1 MGPARPHEREQGS
14 LMATRAKDA
23 YDEEDGTEQD
33 NVLERAKPII
43 DRLNAL
49 ANEQLRKKLSIEQR
63 WIDNLRQYW
72 GKYPQGTEKDL
83 AEKTKSRAFVKLTRH
98 KTNGWAARLSD
109 LLFPTDEKNWGISST
124 PLPDLARA
132 AKQALAVAE
141 KSTEDANA
149 AAQAQNEDA
158 ARVMHEQANAYAQH
172 HALTQQEIDG
182 AKEAAKR
189 MEAAIEDQLI
199 ESRYNIQAR
208 DVIEDGCRLGTGIL
222 KGPLTSQKLRREWRK
237 EPLGHWGLATIPD
250 PMPEARR
257 VDPWHFFPDMS
268 ARTIEEAEFTFERH
282 LPTKKDLR
290 RLALKLGFSKAAV
303 SRLLAEGTAK
313 HTPENVDHLAT
324 LREMI
329 GEGEG
334 IIDRYVMWEYHGAL
348 ECEEVA
354 ILLRA
359 MGQDEKAN
367 KYLNDK
373 DEFEEYRVILYFCNN
388 ELLKIAPDYPLDS
401 GESLYSVWN
410 FEKGETSIFGIGVP
424 ELIADSQSALN
435 GAWRMTL
442 DNAALSV
449 APQVVID
456 KTLIS
461 PQVGSDYRLRPGKAW
476 LRSSTAMTT
485 TAANKPFETFD
496 IPCNQA
502 QLAGI
507 IQMAKEFMDEE
518 ASMPTI
524 AQGEQGAATQTL
536 GGMSILFNSANVV
549 FRRVVKSW
557 DDDIT
562 TPTLRRFYD
571 WNMQFNQDNSVKGD
585 MQVDA
590 RGTSVLL
597 VREIQSQNLLNVVTN
612 WSVHQVLGGWVK
624 IRPAMEKALQTMM
637 VPPGDILYT
646 QAEYDDNLK
655 KAQEAA
661 AKNPQQD
668 PNAIKLQI
676 VQETN
681 ASREKV
687 AELDAQSREALAAAQ
702 YKALILKLQAE
713 TGLDQQELEQK
724 YGLEHAKL
732 QTQERMKAVDIAV
745 EDRRAQQAKA
755 DGESETAAVGKGVG

>member
-149 AAQAQNEDA
+149 AAQAQNEARRGSCTSRPTLRSAPRPDA
-158 ARVMHEQANAYAQH
+158 AGNRRSQGSREA
-172 HALTQQEIDG
+172 DG
-182 AKEAAKR
+182 
-189 MEAAIEDQLI
+189 
-199 ESRYNIQAR
+199 SRYR
-208 DVIEDGCRLGTGIL
+208 
-222 KGPLTSQKLRREWRK
+222 GPAHR
-237 EPLGHWGLATIPD
+237 EPLQSSRRATSSRTAAASAPESSKARSPARSSARVAQGAARALGPRDDPRPDARGPARRPLALLPRYVGAHHRRGRVHLRAPLADQEGLAPAGA
-250 PMPEARR
+250 EARLLQGRR
-257 VDPWHFFPDMS
+257 V
-268 ARTIEEAEFTFERH
+268 
-282 LPTKKDLR
+282 
-290 RLALKLGFSKAAV
+290 AAAG
-303 SRLLAEGTAK
+303 RGYGQAQ
-313 HTPENVDHLAT
+313 PENVEHLAT

-424 ELIADSQSALN
+424 ELIADSQSGAERRVAHDARQCRAL
-435 GAWRMTL
+435 GR
-442 DNAALSV
+442 AAGGHRQDSNLAAGRLGLPA
-449 APQVVID
+449 APRQ
-456 KTLIS
+456 
-461 PQVGSDYRLRPGKAW
+461 GMA
-476 LRSSTAMTT
+476 
-485 TAANKPFETFD
+485 
-496 IPCNQA
+496 A
-502 QLAGI
+502 QLDRDDDDGCEQAVRDVRHSLQSGPARGHY
-507 IQMAKEFMDEE
+507 QMAKEFMDEE

-637 VPPGDILYT
+637 VPPGDDSLHPGGVRRQSEEGSRKPPPRT
-646 QAEYDDNLK
+646 RSK
-655 KAQEAA
+655 TRTRSSCKSSKRRTPAA
-661 AKNPQQD
+661 RRSPSWTHRAARRWPQR
-668 PNAIKLQI
+668 N
-676 VQETN
+676 T
-681 ASREKV
+681 
-687 AELDAQSREALAAAQ
+687 
-702 YKALILKLQAE
+702 
-713 TGLDQQELEQK
+713 
-724 YGLEHAKL
+724 
-732 QTQERMKAVDIAV
+732 
-745 EDRRAQQAKA
+745 RR
-755 DGESETAAVGKGVG
+755 SS